1 MLKNYFKIAWR
12 NLFRNRSYALMNIM
26 GLAIAMAAV
35 ALVALWIQD
44 EMSYDRFYST
54 TDRLYQ
60 VYSKDDFDGKSEI
73 WGSTPGLL
81 VDAIKSDFPE
91 VEDAVRVMGDSEL
104 LTVGE
109 KRLNTE
115 GAITDS
121 DFLGVFGLPTISGNA
136 ATALTNSKGI
146 VITKTLGENLFGT
159 EQPLGK
165 TIRVNNSEDREITA
179 VIEDFPRNSRFYEI
193 SYFLPYDFLI
203 QQWGN
208 EWGRS
213 WTANNFVTYV
223 LVKEDVDFGKL
234 NSKIKN
240 TIPTHTAGSGDLVST
255 EIVLH
260 PASKWR
266 LYSKREN
273 GELVAGEISH
283 VWQMGRVALFLLLIA
298 CINFMNLSTARSEKR
313 AKEVGIRKVAGASRR
328 SLIFQF
334 LGESVLL
341 ASLSGVIAFVL
352 ALACLPSFNLI
363 LDKQLAFQIGNWT
376 FWSFSLGFILFTG
389 LLAGSY
395 PAFFLSSFKPVKVLK
410 GTFKTSRF
418 KVFNLRKILVVVQFS
433 LAILLIISTI
443 ITRQQTEYAQ
453 NRDKGFDENN
463 LVYITINDEMKAH
476 FQVIKRELLDEGIA
490 TSVTQ
495 SLGHMAKI
503 SSDGW
508 GFSWDG
514 STEKDKKQDFIWL
527 SSDADFVKTM
537 GVQLVAGRD
546 IDAYN
551 YPTDSTAILLNEKA
565 VQTMG
570 LKNPIGA
577 IIRNGLDQW
586 HVVGVVKDFI
596 MGSPYQSIDPLMV
609 QGPVSGFNYI
619 NIRLNP
625 NNSVSAN
632 LKKME
637 VIFKKNNPL
646 FPFEYFFTDEAYGRK
661 FKTEQTI
668 GELGGVFSGLT
679 ILIACLGLFA
689 LAAYTTEARR
699 KEIGIRK
706 VLGASVYVVAFM
718 VSKDFLK
725 LVVISF
731 IIASPLAWL
740 HMSEW
745 LGDYQYR
752 ISIEWW
758 VFARVGVAAIFIA
771 LITVGFQAIK
781 AAIANPVKSLRT
793 E

>member
-1 MLKNYFKIAWR
+1 
-12 NLFRNRSYALMNIM
+12 MNIT
-26 GLAIAMAAV
+26 GLSVGMAAV

-54 TDRLYQ
+54 TNRLYQ
-60 VYSKDDFDGKSEI
+60 AYSKDDFDGKSEI
-73 WGSTPGLL
+73 WGSTPGPL
-81 VDAIKSDFPE
+81 VDAVKSDFPE
-91 VEDAVRVMGDSEL
+91 VKGAVRVMGDSEL

-109 KRLNTE
+109 KRLNSE

-121 DFLGVFGLPTISGNA
+121 GFLEVFGFPTISGNA
-136 ATALTNSKGI
+136 ATALTNPKGI
-146 VITKTLGENLFGT
+146 VITKTLGENLFGN

-165 TIRVNNSEDREITA
+165 TIRVNNFEDREVTA
-179 VIEDFPRNSRFYEI
+179 VIEDIPRNSRFHEI
-193 SYFLPYDFLI
+193 SYFLPYDFVI
-203 QQWGN
+203 QQRGN
-208 EWGRS
+208 EWDSS
-213 WTANNFVTYV
+213 WTANNFVTYI
-223 LVKEDVDFGKL
+223 LLKPDVDFERL

-240 TIPTHTAGSGDLVST
+240 TIPTHTAGSGNPVPT
-255 EIVLH
+255 QIILH

-298 CINFMNLSTARSEKR
+298 CINFMNLSAARSEKR
-313 AKEVGIRKVAGASRR
+313 AKEVGIRKVAGATRK

-334 LGESVLL
+334 LGESILL
-341 ASLSGVIAFVL
+341 AFLSGIIAFVL
-352 ALACLPSFNLI
+352 ALICLPSFNLL
-363 LDKQLAFQIGNWT
+363 LDKELAFHIGNWT

-410 GTFKTSRF
+410 GAFKTSKS

-453 NRDKGFDENN
+453 QRDMGFNVNN
-463 LVYITINDEMKAH
+463 LVYISMNDEMKAH
-476 FQVIKRELLDEGIA
+476 FQVIKKELINQDIA

-514 STEKDKKQDFIWL
+514 STENDKKQDFIWL

-546 IDAYN
+546 IDIYN
-551 YPTDSTAILLNEKA
+551 YPTDSTATLLNEKA

-577 IIRNGLDQW
+577 IIRNGSEQW

-596 MGSPYQSIDPLMV
+596 MGSPYQPIDPLMV
-609 QGPVSGFNYI
+609 QGPASWFNYI

-625 NNSVSAN
+625 NNSIADN

-637 VIFKKNNPL
+637 VIFKENNPM
-646 FPFEYFFTDEAYGRK
+646 FPFEYSFTDEAYGRK

-668 GELGGVFSGLT
+668 GELGGIFSVLT
-679 ILIACLGLFA
+679 IFIACLGLFA
-689 LAAYTTEARR
+689 LAAYTTETRR
-699 KEIGIRK
+699 KEIGVRK
-706 VLGASVYVVAFM
+706 VLGASVQVIAFM
-718 VSKDFLK
+718 VSKDFIK
-725 LVVISF
+725 LVMISF
-731 IIASPLAWL
+731 IIAAPLAWL
-740 HMSEW
+740 HMSNW
-745 LGDYQYR
+745 LKDYQYR

-758 VFARVGVAAIFIA
+758 VFAVVGMAAILIA
-771 LITVGFQAIK
+771 LVTVSFQAIK
-781 AAIANPVKSLRT
+781 AAVANPVKSLKT